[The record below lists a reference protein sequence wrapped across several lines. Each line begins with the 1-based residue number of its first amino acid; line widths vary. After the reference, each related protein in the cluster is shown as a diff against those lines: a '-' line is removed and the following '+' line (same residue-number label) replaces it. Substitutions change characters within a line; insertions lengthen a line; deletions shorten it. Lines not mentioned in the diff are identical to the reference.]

1 MTPLFFLAQAEAP
14 ATFAERLAARWEVLR
29 PYAASPL
36 VWSLVL
42 AALGIWLLL
51 PRGNTRLRPLGAL
64 LSAASL
70 GLLACILPF
79 FGDWFARILFWLL
92 AGGTVASAVATIS
105 MRSPVYSAIWFGLT
119 LLTTAGLFLLQGA
132 QFLGVATIVV
142 YAGAILVTFLFVLML
157 AQPEGHAYYDRISW
171 GATPT
176 VFATLAGVLIVGGLT
191 YRLGSLKQLPAVDSA
206 KIESS
211 DLLHTEHMAKLG
223 SQLFSRHLVSV
234 EVAGT
239 LLLVA
244 MVGAVAILIQG
255 RDGPV
260 STNGGVVPRRP
271 DDRQ

>member
-1 MTPLFFLAQAEAP
+1 MTPLLLLAQTDAP
-14 ATFAERLAARWEVLR
+14 ASLMERLEARWEVVR

-36 VWSLVL
+36 IWSLVL

-70 GLLACILPF
+70 GLLACVLPF
-79 FGDWFARILFWLL
+79 FGDWFARALFWLL
-92 AGGTVASAVATIS
+92 AGGTVAAAVATIS
-105 MRSPVYSAIWFGLT
+105 MRSPVYSAIWFALT

-171 GATPT
+171 GPVPT
-176 VFATLAGVLIVGGLT
+176 VFATLAGVLIVGGLA
-191 YRLGSLKQLPAVDSA
+191 YRLGSLEPPPMADSSE
-206 KIESS
+206 IENS
-211 DLLHTEHMAKLG
+211 DLLHKEHMARLG
-223 SQLFSRHLVSV
+223 SQLFSRYLVSV

-255 RDGPV
+255 REDPV
-260 STNGGVVPRRP
+260 RRTAAQPRRAE
-271 DDRQ
+271 